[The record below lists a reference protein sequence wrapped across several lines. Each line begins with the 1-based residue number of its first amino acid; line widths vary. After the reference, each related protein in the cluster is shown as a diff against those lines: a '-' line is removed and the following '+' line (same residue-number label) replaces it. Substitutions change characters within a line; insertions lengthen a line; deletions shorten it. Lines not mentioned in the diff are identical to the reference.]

1 MEAQGRKTCEQY
13 QSMVKDTV
21 KMKTCL
27 LFAISMINYSK
38 THRTVYI
45 ILLHVNVLTEMT
57 LTNTKCRKMANGYCL
72 FISNGTDING
82 EFIDLMSKNELPTL
96 LAKKNTFITVVN
108 AKISFAELD
117 NVKKIWSRS
126 YSEVK
131 YSAYT
136 RKV

>member
-57 LTNTKCRKMANGYCL
+57 LTDTKCRKMANGDCL
-72 FISNGTDING
+72 FISNGIHMNG
-82 EFIDLMSKNELPTL
+82 EFVELMSKNQLPRS
-96 LAKKNTFITVVN
+96 LAKKKFHHCC
-108 AKISFAELD
+108 
-117 NVKKIWSRS
+117 
-126 YSEVK
+126 
-131 YSAYT
+131 
-136 RKV
+136 